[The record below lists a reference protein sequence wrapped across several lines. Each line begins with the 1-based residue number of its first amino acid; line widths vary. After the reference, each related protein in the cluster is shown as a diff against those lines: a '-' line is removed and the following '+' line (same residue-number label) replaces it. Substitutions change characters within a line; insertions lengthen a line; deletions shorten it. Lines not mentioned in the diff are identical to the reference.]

1 MEMNLWF
8 ICFVGIYR
16 YYDLRLRYISSCN
29 ERAATEQD
37 LGRAFRYVSDND
49 PELPTILASVK
60 LHQDLQAKRGGR
72 VGLLKHDPSRP
83 DLMRCVRRGRGKECY
98 PDIASDHPEGDTSPY
113 RKHWSAGPKHFDH
126 GKLASTTGASTS
138 LSMWLH
144 NPRRF
149 ALVAAPQIGK
159 TGAFL
164 HLVYLL
170 WSKHAPAPGV
180 PIPPAIPPQQPKD
193 EEVDLMEPETEEDDE
208 ELLELDDED
217 ELPEEVVPLREL
229 SHEQVGRLVE
239 HSLNE
244 RWGEAQQRVA
254 QHLAGQRVANAGVDG
269 TVLAEENQDLV
280 DELKPL
286 LVGQTRREVLVAAVA
301 DFRTQGGVPKRLV
314 VAWAEA
320 PMDEPLPSPS

>member
-1 MEMNLWF
+1 MLMDVMLISF
-8 ICFVGIYR
+8 AGGIYR

-37 LGRAFRYVSDND
+37 LGRAFRYVSDSD

-98 PDIASDHPEGDTSPY
+98 PDITLDHPEGDTSPY
-113 RKHWSAGPKHFDH
+113 RQHWSAGRKHFDH
-126 GKLASTTGASTS
+126 GMQASSNGTSTS
-138 LSMWLH
+138 QAWVH

-180 PIPPAIPPQQPKD
+180 PIPPPVTPQQPKAQPD
-193 EEVDLMEPETEEDDE
+193 EVDLEPKTEEDDDE

-217 ELPEEVVPLREL
+217 ELPEVVVPLRGL
-229 SHEQVGRLVE
+229 SHMEVGRLVE
-239 HSLNE
+239 HALNE
-244 RWGEAQQRVA
+244 EWGKDQQRLA
-254 QHLAGQRVANAGVDG
+254 HHLAGQRVADAGVDG

-280 DELKPL
+280 DELKSL
-286 LVGQTRREVLVAAVA
+286 LIGQARREVLAAAVSA
-301 DFRTQGGVPKRLV
+301 FKIQGVPQRLIM
-314 VAWAEA
+314 AWAEA
-320 PMDEPLPSPS
+320 PTDEPLPLP